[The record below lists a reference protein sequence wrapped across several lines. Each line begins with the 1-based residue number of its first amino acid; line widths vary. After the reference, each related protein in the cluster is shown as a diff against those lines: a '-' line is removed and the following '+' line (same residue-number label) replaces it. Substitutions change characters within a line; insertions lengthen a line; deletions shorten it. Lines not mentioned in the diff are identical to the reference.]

1 MSGHSHWAT
10 IKHKKGAVD
19 AKRGKLWSKLSRAI
33 IIAAKNGGG
42 DPNMNLKLR
51 YAIDKARSVSMP
63 KDNIERAI
71 KRGTGDMEGVV
82 FEEITYE
89 GYGPGGSAILV
100 DVLTDNR
107 NRTAGEVR
115 KIFERSGGKMG
126 SAGNV
131 GFLFERKGVFSI
143 DAAAMDED
151 SLMAIVL
158 DAGADDLKSSGS
170 AFEIT
175 CDPAHFSQVQAAL
188 EKANLKPIVAEVH
201 QVAKAPREMDTETGH
216 KVMRLMEALDDH
228 DDVQNVYSDVS
239 ISDAMIAEM
248 SKE

>member
-33 IIAAKNGGG
+33 IIAARNGGG

-89 GYGPGGSAILV
+89 GYGPGGVAILV

-131 GFLFERKGVFSI
+131 GFLFERKGVFSL
-143 DAAAMDED
+143 DAAAVEED
-151 SLMAIVL
+151 ALMGIVL
-158 DAGADDLKSSGS
+158 DAGADDLKKTDSSY
-170 AFEIT
+170 EII
-175 CDPAHFSQVQAAL
+175 CDPAQFTHVQAAL
-188 EKANLKPIVAEVH
+188 EKNNLKPLVAEIP
-201 QVAKAPREMDTETGH
+201 QVAKAPREVDTETGQ

-228 DDVQNVYSDVS
+228 DDVQNVYSDVH
-239 ISDAMIAEM
+239 ISDAMIAAM